1 MMNNTVFEDWMD
13 YVSDGCAED
22 FDDFLDEVAET
33 AKGLKSGIAVDKDGS
48 IATLFYV
55 KTEDGNTLCLRGYS
69 ITECA
74 DGVDA
79 RDIAEENYEVYL
91 QLLWK
96 MFGIEPFKN
105 FKTCMQ
111 FEDYM
116 CSVADL
122 IKSTFGKGEDTG
134 DCKTCCMCGY
144 VSECSEVA

>member
-1 MMNNTVFEDWMD
+1 MMNNTVFEKWMD

-22 FDDFLDEVAET
+22 FDDFLDDVAET
-33 AKGLKSGIAVDKDGS
+33 AKGLKSGIAVDEDGS
-48 IATLFYV
+48 ITTLFYV

-69 ITECA
+69 ITEYA
-74 DGVDA
+74 DGAEA
-79 RDIAEENYEVYL
+79 RDIVEENYEVYL

-144 VSECSEVA
+144 VSEYSEVA

>member
-13 YVSDGCAED
+13 YVSGGCVED

-33 AKGLKSGIAVDKDGS
+33 AKGIKSGIAVDDDGS
-48 IATLFYV
+48 ITTLFYV
-55 KTEDGNTLCLRGYS
+55 DTEEGNTLCLRGYS
-69 ITECA
+69 ISEYE

-79 RDIAEENYEVYL
+79 RELAEENYEIYL

-105 FKTCMQ
+105 FNTCMQ

-122 IKSTFGKGEDTG
+122 IKSTFGKREDTG